1 MVQTGP
7 VAAKLPVFN
16 NKHNHV
22 AGQAIT
28 QMGVTDRPASR
39 SGRSPRGRWYRARA
53 AWRAVVAAL
62 VLLWALPAAAQPV
75 TFNAK
80 DAEIAAV
87 VGTVAEITGKN
98 FIVDPRVKGKVTI
111 ISSRPMEKQE
121 VYDVFLSIL
130 EVHGFAAVPLGNTIK
145 IIPAANAKQSAV
157 PIGTGNEPTET
168 DEVVTRVIEIE
179 NIAASQLV
187 PILRPLIPQQGHL
200 VAYPPSNILIVSD
213 RAANIER
220 LLQIIRRIDKRTVD
234 EIEIVPLKHAA
245 ASEVVRVLTAL
256 QQQANRGA
264 QQGGGEIDQP
274 TLIADERTNSILV
287 GGGRSGRLQLL
298 AVIAHLDTPLETTG
312 DTHVVY
318 LRYANAKDLVPVIT
332 GVGSSI
338 EQEEQAKKGGA
349 AAAPGRQPAFNIQA
363 DEATNS
369 LVITAPPAVF
379 RSLQAVIRQLDV
391 RRAQVLVDAIIA
403 EVSSDKTAELGV
415 QWLFGEK
422 NAPRDNPVGLINL
435 GPAGSSIGAIA
446 GAATGSGSDVR
457 GNLAN
462 LPSGLTIGG
471 GDFPNSGTGWGALLR
486 ALQGD
491 SANNIL
497 STPTLVT
504 MDNVEAEISV
514 GNEVPFT
521 TGSFTTTSDGASN
534 PFQTIE
540 RKNVGLTLKVKPQ
553 VNEGNTVR
561 LNIEQTVDSLAGSG
575 QDVTLSITNTRSIK
589 TTVMVDDGN
598 VVVLGGLTQDNQTES
613 IQKVPLLGDVPL
625 LGHLFR
631 YTTKR
636 KNKTNLMVFLR
647 PVILR
652 DEAMSS
658 SMTNSKYGFI
668 RDRQL
673 ESRANKSL
681 ILRSAQGALLPS
693 MEEMMKLPPEF
704 DARQTPG
711 ATKLELPPSFPAA
724 APDEKPNIGQ

>member
-1 MVQTGP
+1 
-7 VAAKLPVFN
+7 
-16 NKHNHV
+16 
-22 AGQAIT
+22 
-28 QMGVTDRPASR
+28 MGVTDRPTSR
-39 SGRSPRGRWYRARA
+39 SGRFPRSRWRVTRATL
-53 AWRAVVAAL
+53 RAVAATVA
-62 VLLWALPAAAQPV
+62 VLWALPAASQPV

-130 EVHGFAAVPLGNTIK
+130 EVHGFAAVPLGNTVK

-157 PIGTGNEPTET
+157 PIGTGREPTET

-179 NIAASQLV
+179 NVAASQLV

-200 VAYPPSNILIVSD
+200 VAYPPSNILIISD

-234 EIEIVPLKHAA
+234 EVEIVPLKYASAA
-245 ASEVVRVLTAL
+245 EVVRVLTAL
-256 QQQANRGA
+256 QQQANKGA
-264 QQGGGEIDQP
+264 QQGGEVDQP
-274 TLIADERTNSILV
+274 TLMADERTNSILI

-369 LVITAPPAVF
+369 LVITAPPAVY

-391 RRAQVLVDAIIA
+391 RRAQVLVEAIIA
-403 EVSSDKTAELGV
+403 EVSSDKSAELGV

-422 NAPRDNPVGLINL
+422 NGPRNNPVGLINL

-446 GAATGSGSDVR
+446 GAASGSGDDVR
-457 GNLAN
+457 KSLASV
-462 LPSGLTIGG
+462 PSGLTIGG

-521 TGSFTTTSDGASN
+521 TGSFTTSTNGANN

-540 RKNVGLTLKVKPQ
+540 RKKVGLTLKVKPQ

-561 LNIEQTVDSLAGSG
+561 LNIEQNVDSLAGSG

-598 VVVLGGLTQDNQTES
+598 VVVLGGLIRDNQTES
-613 IQKVPLLGDVPL
+613 VQKVPLLGDIPL

-636 KNKTNLMVFLR
+636 KDKTNLMVFLR

-652 DEAMSS
+652 DEALASF
-658 SMTNSKYGFI
+658 MTNSKYNFI
-668 RDRQL
+668 RERQL
-673 ESRANKSL
+673 ESREIKSL
-681 ILRSAQGALLPS
+681 IMRGERPALLPPI
-693 MEEMMKLPPEF
+693 EEMMKLPPEF
-704 DARQTPG
+704 GARNSP
-711 ATKLELPPSFPAA
+711 AANELELPPSFPVDAG
-724 APDEKPNIGQ
+724 DGKQNTEK